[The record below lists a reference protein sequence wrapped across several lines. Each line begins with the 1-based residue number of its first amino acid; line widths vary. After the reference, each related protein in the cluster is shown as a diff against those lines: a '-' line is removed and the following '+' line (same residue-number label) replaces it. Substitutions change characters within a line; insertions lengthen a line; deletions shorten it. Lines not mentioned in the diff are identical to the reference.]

1 MRPFDE
7 CGSGTTESLMVMTLL
22 IFFGLSIY
30 SLVLSGS
37 SVMQHIEEEKVAQI
51 EARTA
56 GSYINVRLRQFDVAD
71 SVVVTANSVNGS
83 NSILL
88 KSRNPAAP
96 ELDYDMWIFCEDGI
110 LKEVLSI
117 ADMEPIWE
125 ASNSIAQIDDFTV
138 DQIGD
143 YIIYSIEYSYNY
155 ERQKIKKRLEKAIF
169 LRSRQDS
176 RWVT

>member
-1 MRPFDE
+1 
-7 CGSGTTESLMVMTLL
+7 L

-71 SVVVTANSVNGS
+71 SVVVVANSMNGS

-88 KSRNPAAP
+88 KSRNPAMP
-96 ELDYDMWIFCEDGI
+96 ELDYDMWIFCDDGK
-110 LKEVLSI
+110 LMEVLSI

-125 ASNSIAQIDDFTV
+125 AANNIAQIDDFTV

-143 YIIYSIEYSYNY
+143 YIIYSIDYSYMNDT
-155 ERQKIKKRLEKAIF
+155 RKIEKRLEKAIF
-169 LRSRQDS
+169 LRSQQHS
-176 RWVT
+176 RWET